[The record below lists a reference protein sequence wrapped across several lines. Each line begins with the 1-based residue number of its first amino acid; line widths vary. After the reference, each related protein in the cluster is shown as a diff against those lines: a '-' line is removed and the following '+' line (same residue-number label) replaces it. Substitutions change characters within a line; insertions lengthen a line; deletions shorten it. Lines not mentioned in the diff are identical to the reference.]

1 MQRLAGMVDVVV
13 QRLTGVVDEDNAV
26 EVVARLE
33 DETHNDELDR
43 YSKVVEAYFR
53 SAVIY
58 YGTTIADS
66 YWQIHDG

>member
-33 DETHNDELDR
+33 DETHDDELDR
-43 YSKVVEAYFR
+43 YSKVVEAYF
-53 SAVIY
+53 
-58 YGTTIADS
+58 
-66 YWQIHDG
+66 